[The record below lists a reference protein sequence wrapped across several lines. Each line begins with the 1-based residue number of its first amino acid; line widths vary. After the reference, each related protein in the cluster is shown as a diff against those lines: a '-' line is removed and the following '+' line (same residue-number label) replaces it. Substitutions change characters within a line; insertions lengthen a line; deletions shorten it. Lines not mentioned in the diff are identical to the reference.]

1 MRLPKKERGGARLTG
16 PPLTVVYRRRFTQW
30 WMHFVRTKRQG
41 LTTIVFGVATQGYY
55 IARPVG
61 GFDVRKE
68 VMEIHTL
75 EALSD
80 NYMYLIVDA
89 STRAAAVVDPAD
101 PDVVMEAVQRLG
113 VTLTHVRTYAD
124 TYLLRSVRT

>member
-1 MRLPKKERGGARLTG
+1 MCLAS
-16 PPLTVVYRRRFTQW
+16 PPE
-30 WMHFVRTKRQG
+30 
-41 LTTIVFGVATQGYY
+41 GYY